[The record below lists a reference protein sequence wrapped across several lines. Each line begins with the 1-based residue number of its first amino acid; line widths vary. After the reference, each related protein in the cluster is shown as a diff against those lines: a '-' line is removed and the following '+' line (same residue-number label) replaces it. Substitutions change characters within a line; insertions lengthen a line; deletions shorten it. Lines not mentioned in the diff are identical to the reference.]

1 MKSVI
6 ERGLLAGTAMLWSIA
21 AGAQTTPL
29 PQPDSTQA
37 KAPPAAAAD
46 DSGQLG
52 DIIITAQRREQSLQ
66 TVPISV
72 AAFSAANIKALSA
85 ESIGDLDNFT
95 PGLTINDT
103 SVTQPSFT
111 IRGVST
117 DDFGIGTDPSVGIFI
132 DGIYSGRSGSSL
144 IFFNDIN
151 RVEVLKGPQGTLFGR
166 NTSAGA
172 ISIITNKPSPEPEMT
187 ATAQFGNFAK
197 TKLDVMGNVPITD
210 TLYLRVDGVI
220 NRRNGYLKDAIT
232 HDDRERED
240 SSSGR
245 VALRWAPSAN
255 TDFVLAYDHDDTN
268 KDGPAAVGI
277 SAFALSKDPFGPFT
291 NDVIG
296 NKETRILNGV
306 SLTAT
311 QRMGAFT
318 LTSISSF
325 KHFETHNREDE
336 DGTNDPTRYLDT
348 ENAERNSSLYQEVR
362 LGYESDRISA
372 IVGASY
378 YHERGRQQS
387 IVTALTDSVNRLISD
402 ATAGQFPIFSILDSV
417 GLPVFGNTF
426 QETMSNR
433 AANDSY
439 AVFGD
444 ATFKVTPRLSLT
456 AGVRY
461 THDLKKFSWFNGP
474 FSAPGLDAIKA
485 PGALY
490 NAILGGPVFPDDTL
504 FSVSDFF
511 GATIGP
517 NGLIFDE
524 GALEGVQFTRR
535 AAFNDV
541 SPRFV
546 VQYDATPDV
555 HLYASASR
563 GYKAGG
569 FNSVQVNSFFEPEK
583 VWNFE
588 GGIKSELFD
597 RHVRFNLSGYYFKYS
612 NRQALSLANIGGAVP
627 QYITLSG
634 DSEAYG
640 LDLDTQFVVSRDFS
654 ITGTAGLIDSKWV
667 KRVEQGRD
675 VLGQTIDI
683 DLAGQPTG
691 EPVFRGILGLHYKHD
706 TGNGAIFGDA
716 SYSYTSRQRLNAAAR
731 SINAFLAIPV
741 AAGGAGV
748 DLSKIDRLWAP
759 RNIINAKIG
768 WRSPGQRY
776 SIALFA
782 ENLLNEKYLRTL
794 NTITAD
800 TFHTP
805 YVRRYQPGFY
815 GIELGLKF

>member
-1 MKSVI
+1 
-6 ERGLLAGTAMLWSIA
+6 
-21 AGAQTTPL
+21 
-29 PQPDSTQA
+29 
-37 KAPPAAAAD
+37 
-46 DSGQLG
+46 
-52 DIIITAQRREQSLQ
+52 
-66 TVPISV
+66 
-72 AAFSAANIKALSA
+72 
-85 ESIGDLDNFT
+85 
-95 PGLTINDT
+95 
-103 SVTQPSFT
+103 
-111 IRGVST
+111 
-117 DDFGIGTDPSVGIFI
+117 
-132 DGIYSGRSGSSL
+132 
-144 IFFNDIN
+144 
-151 RVEVLKGPQGTLFGR
+151 
-166 NTSAGA
+166 
-172 ISIITNKPSPEPEMT
+172 
-187 ATAQFGNFAK
+187 
-197 TKLDVMGNVPITD
+197 
-210 TLYLRVDGVI
+210 
-220 NRRNGYLKDAIT
+220 
-232 HDDRERED
+232 
-240 SSSGR
+240 
-245 VALRWAPSAN
+245 
-255 TDFVLAYDHDDTN
+255 
-268 KDGPAAVGI
+268 
-277 SAFALSKDPFGPFT
+277 
-291 NDVIG
+291 
-296 NKETRILNGV
+296 
-306 SLTAT
+306 
-311 QRMGAFT
+311 
-318 LTSISSF
+318 
-325 KHFETHNREDE
+325 
-336 DGTNDPTRYLDT
+336 
-348 ENAERNSSLYQEVR
+348 
-362 LGYESDRISA
+362 
-372 IVGASY
+372 
-378 YHERGRQQS
+378 
-387 IVTALTDSVNRLISD
+387 
-402 ATAGQFPIFSILDSV
+402 
-417 GLPVFGNTF
+417 
-426 QETMSNR
+426 MSNR

-456 AGVRY
+456 AGIRY

-490 NAILGGPVFPDDTL
+490 NAILGVPAFPDGDL

-511 GATIGP
+511 GAAIGP

-546 VQYDATPDV
+546 VQYDATADV
-555 HLYASASR
+555 HLYASATR

-640 LDLDTQFVVSRDFS
+640 LDLDTQFVISRDFS
-654 ITGTAGLIDSKWV
+654 VTGTAGLIDSKWV

-675 VLGQTIDI
+675 SLGQSIDV

-706 TGNGAIFGDA
+706 TGTGTIFGDA

-731 SINAFLAIPV
+731 SINAYLATPV
-741 AAGGAGV
+741 AAGGSGV
-748 DLSKIDRLWAP
+748 DLSKIDKLWAP

-768 WRSPGQRY
+768 WRSPGERY

-805 YVRRYQPGFY
+805 YVRRDQPGFY

>member
-1 MKSVI
+1 MKILI

-21 AGAQTTPL
+21 AGAQTAPV
-29 PQPDSTQA
+29 PQPDTAQA
-37 KAPPAAAAD
+37 QAPE

-95 PGLTINDT
+95 PGLTINDS

-132 DGIYSGRSGSSL
+132 DGIYSGRSGASL

-187 ATAQFGNFAK
+187 ATAQFGNYAK
-197 TKLDVMGNVPITD
+197 TKLDVMGNMPITD
-210 TLYLRVDGVI
+210 KLYLRVDGVI
-220 NRRNGYLKDAIT
+220 NRRNGFMKDAVT
-232 HDDRERED
+232 RDDRERED

-245 VALRWAPSAN
+245 IALRWAPSAN

-277 SAFALSKDPFGPFT
+277 SAFALSTDPFGPFA
-291 NDVIG
+291 NDVID

-311 QRMGAFT
+311 QHMGAFT

-336 DGTNDPTRYLDT
+336 DGTNDPTRYFDT
-348 ENAERNSSLYQEVR
+348 ENVERNSSLYQEVR

-372 IVGASY
+372 IAGASY

-387 IVTALTDSVNRLISD
+387 IATALTDSINRLISD

-456 AGVRY
+456 AGIRY

-490 NAILGGPVFPDDTL
+490 NAILGGPAFPDDGL

-535 AAFNDV
+535 ASFNDV

-546 VQYDATPDV
+546 VQFDASADI

-569 FNSVQVNSFFEPEK
+569 FNSVQVNSFFAPEK

-612 NRQALSLANIGGAVP
+612 NRQALSLENTGGAVP

-640 LDLDTQFVVSRDFS
+640 LDLDTQFVISRDFS
-654 ITGTAGLIDSKWV
+654 ITGTAGLIESKWV
-667 KRVEQGRD
+667 KRTEQG
-675 VLGQTIDI
+675 IDI
-683 DLAGQPTG
+683 SGQPTG
-691 EPVFRGILGLHYKHD
+691 EPVFRGIVGLHYKHD
-706 TGNGAIFGDA
+706 TGNGTIFGDA
-716 SYSYTSRQRLNAAAR
+716 SYSYTSRQRLNDAAR
-731 SINAFLAIPV
+731 AINAFIATPV
-741 AAGGAGV
+741 SAGGPGV
-748 DLSKIDRLWAP
+748 DLSKIDKLWAP

-768 WRSPGQRY
+768 WRSPGERY

-800 TFHTP
+800 TFLTP
-805 YVRRYQPGFY
+805 YVRRDQPGFY

>member
-1 MKSVI
+1 MRSVI
-6 ERGLLAGTAMLWSIA
+6 ERGLLAGTAMLWSMA
-21 AGAQTTPL
+21 AGAQTAPA
-29 PQPDSTQA
+29 PQPDPTQA
-37 KAPPAAAAD
+37 QTPPAAAAD

-72 AAFSAANIKALSA
+72 AAFTAANIKALSA

-95 PGLTINDT
+95 PGLTINDS

-172 ISIITNKPSPEPEMT
+172 ISIITNKPSPNQEMT
-187 ATAQFGNFAK
+187 ATAQFGNYAK
-197 TKLDVMGNVPITD
+197 AKLDVMGNVPITD

-220 NRRNGYLKDAIT
+220 NRRNGFMKDAVT
-232 HDDRERED
+232 RDDRERED
-240 SSSGR
+240 SNSGR
-245 VALRWAPSAN
+245 IALRWAPSAN

-277 SAFALSKDPFGPFT
+277 SAFALSTDPSGPFA
-291 NDVIG
+291 NDVID
-296 NKETRILNGV
+296 NKETRLLNGV

-336 DGTNDPTRYLDT
+336 DGTNDPTRYFDT
-348 ENAERNSSLYQEVR
+348 ENVERNSSLYQEVR
-362 LGYESDRISA
+362 LGYESDRVSA
-372 IVGASY
+372 IAGVSY

-387 IVTALTDSVNRLISD
+387 VATALTDSLNRLISD

-439 AVFGD
+439 AAFGD

-456 AGVRY
+456 AGIRY

-490 NAILGGPVFPDDTL
+490 NAILGVPAFPDDAL
-504 FSVSDFF
+504 FSASDFF

-535 AAFNDV
+535 ASFSDV

-555 HLYASASR
+555 HLYASATR

-569 FNSVQVNSFFEPEK
+569 FNSVQINSFFAPEK

-612 NRQALSLANIGGAVP
+612 NRQALSLENTGGAVP

-640 LDLDTQFVVSRDFS
+640 LDLDTQFVISRDFS
-654 ITGTAGLIDSKWV
+654 ITGTAGLIESKWV
-667 KRVEQGRD
+667 KRVEQG
-675 VLGQTIDI
+675 IDI
-683 DLAGQPTG
+683 SGQPTG
-691 EPVFRGILGLHYKHD
+691 EPVFRGIVGLHYKHD
-706 TGNGAIFGDA
+706 TGGGTIFGDA
-716 SYSYTSRQRLNAAAR
+716 SYSYTSRQRLNDAAR
-731 SINAFLAIPV
+731 AINDFIAIPV

-748 DLSKIDRLWAP
+748 DLAKIDRLWAP

-768 WRSPGQRY
+768 WRSPGERY

-805 YVRRYQPGFY
+805 YVRRDQPGYY